1 MNLKQGDR
9 KMTSYSDF
17 VTYASARNPSLS
29 TLSSF
34 LGNRGR
40 NLYISKIISME
51 VNTEGRASDYT
62 MMNIQNLA
70 AKIRDFQQ
78 QASQGYGGGLFIA
91 IEDPGPNE
99 LNDIGAILDIDPF
112 FLAGHLA
119 VSYQAIERSPSSPL
133 HGILPSRIASAEY
146 INIHFQKVLD
156 LGHEEDSGPSP
167 YKTKTQGNASRHL
180 RILPSL
186 SGRKIG
192 LARSCLSILKKQI
205 GDSAWICIILTDR
218 PTSQPSNSY
227 PEPRQINVEEVV
239 SLPTYSSFAG
249 SAQRSFSLRSSSQA
263 EDLLSILREQRI
275 TLGSDSN
282 TPGALDLAHYPI
294 RVALTEWKLYVQLMS
309 RYVKFFETLS
319 ARLEQKDVIELHRWR
334 RRSSQS
340 LHKIRMIMA
349 FVDYWRGRDGGVAQK
364 HDSWDL
370 LVLDLAHIEMQ
381 IKQYANALESLNPI
395 IMSLIQLANSRR
407 SMSEASDVRRLTY
420 IAVVFIPLSF
430 VAALFSMGDNFL
442 PGRESFWLY
451 WATSIPITLAVL
463 AVMSLHLLKAY
474 FLHLSGKLQGWLLTW
489 KRGKWTID
497 RE

>member
-1 MNLKQGDR
+1 
-9 KMTSYSDF
+9 MTSYSDF
-17 VTYASARNPSLS
+17 VTHASARNPTLS
-29 TLSSF
+29 ALSSF

-40 NLYISKIISME
+40 NPYTSKIITTE
-51 VNTEGRASDYT
+51 VDAEGQANDYT
-62 MMNIQNLA
+62 TIKRQDLV

-78 QASQGYGGGLFIA
+78 QASQGRAGGLLIA

-119 VSYQAIERSPSSPL
+119 VSYPAIEQCPSSPL
-133 HGILPSRIASAEY
+133 HGLLPSRIASVEY

-156 LGHEEDSGPSP
+156 LGYERNFESSP
-167 YKTKTQGNASRHL
+167 YKMEIQGNTSRHL

-192 LARSCLSILKKQI
+192 IARSCLSVLKKRI
-205 GDSAWICIILTDR
+205 GDNAWIGIILTD
-218 PTSQPSNSY
+218 PSISQPSNSY

-239 SLPTYSSFAG
+239 TLPTYSSFAG
-249 SAQRSFSLRSSSQA
+249 SNRRNFSLRSPSQA

-275 TLGSDSN
+275 TLDSG
-282 TPGALDLAHYPI
+282 TGMPGVLDLAHYPI
-294 RVALTEWKLYVQLMS
+294 RMALIEWKLYVQLMS

-334 RRSSQS
+334 RRTSQS
-340 LHKIRMIMA
+340 LHKIRMIKA
-349 FVDYWRGRDGGVAQK
+349 FVDYWRGRNGGIAQK
-364 HDSWDL
+364 YDPWDL
-370 LVLDLAHIEMQ
+370 LVLDLTHIEMQ
-381 IKQYANALESLNPI
+381 IKSYANALESLNT
-395 IMSLIQLANSRR
+395 LVQLANSHR

-442 PGRESFWLY
+442 PGRDNFWLY
-451 WATSIPITLAVL
+451 WATSIPITLVVL
-463 AVMSLHLLKAY
+463 GVMSLHLLKAY
-474 FLHLSGKLQGWLLTW
+474 FLCLFEKIQGWLLTW
-489 KRGKWTID
+489 KRVKWTIGG
-497 RE
+497 E